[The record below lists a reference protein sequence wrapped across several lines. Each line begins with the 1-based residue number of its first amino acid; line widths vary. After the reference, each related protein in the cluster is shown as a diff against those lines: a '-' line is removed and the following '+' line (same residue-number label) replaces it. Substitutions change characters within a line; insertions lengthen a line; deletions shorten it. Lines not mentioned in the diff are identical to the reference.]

1 MFSCRFIINKYIG
14 NFNFNSY
21 ICNVNTIEKTLHI
34 NSTTTGFA
42 SPAESYVDKRLDLN
56 ELIINNV
63 HTTFYFKYRGPN
75 TLGVKTNDIL
85 VIDREIEPELDDLVV
100 ITDKTCF
107 KIRKYEGQSDVWGR
121 VSWILQKL

>member
-1 MFSCRFIINKYIG
+1 M
-14 NFNFNSY
+14 
-21 ICNVNTIEKTLHI
+21 NTIEQSLNIK
-34 NSTTTGFA
+34 STTTGFS

-63 HTTFYFKYRGPN
+63 HTTFYFKYKGPN